1 VERSDHGGGFFHSH
15 EELLAAIE
23 RDLGAE
29 RAEAVRRSLACQPRQ
44 LTDSERTEL
53 RANLEPVLRD
63 IRVSGA
69 IVPDVVEQ
77 AYEDAGPHVVSALIQ
92 HGQEH
97 AGGRS
102 IQVRLGQPPADR
114 LADLADQL
122 QEWEVEELA
131 AAGRPATW
139 PECPGHPDSHPLSPE
154 ARDGEAAWCCP
165 ASGQVV
171 CSIGTLHVSS

>member
-1 VERSDHGGGFFHSH
+1 MERSDHGGGFFHSQ

-23 RDLGAE
+23 GDLGAE
-29 RAEAVRRSLACQPRQ
+29 RAEAVRRSLAWQPRQ
-44 LTDSERTEL
+44 LTDAERAEL

-63 IRVSGA
+63 MRVSGA
-69 IVPDVVEQ
+69 IVPDVVER
-77 AYEDAGPHVVSALIQ
+77 AHEDAGPGVVCALIQ
-92 HGQEH
+92 HPEH
-97 AGGRS
+97 AGGWS
-102 IQVRLGQPPADR
+102 IQVKLGEPPADR
-114 LADLADQL
+114 LAGLADQL

-165 ASGQVV
+165 VSGQVV
-171 CSIGTLHVSS
+171 CSIGTLRAGG